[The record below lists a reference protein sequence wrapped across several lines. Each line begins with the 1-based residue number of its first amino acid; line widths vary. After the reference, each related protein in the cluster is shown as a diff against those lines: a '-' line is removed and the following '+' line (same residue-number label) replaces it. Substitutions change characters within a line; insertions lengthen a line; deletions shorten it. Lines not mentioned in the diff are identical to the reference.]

1 MSSIAS
7 IHVLQGP
14 DVKAFAES
22 GVAPEGRQLHDAFHW
37 SGYFMLY
44 LMLFLDEQGVPVS
57 ESRHDEELAGVE
69 GLYFLLTTEHQ
80 QYLPRLDPASF
91 DQAAFGEYLD
101 EMGFADFDEA
111 PVATRETLEL
121 LRGQLAALTGDEALL
136 IDIG

>member
-7 IHVLQGP
+7 LYLLREP
-14 DVKAFAES
+14 DVQAFAKS
-22 GVAPEGRQLHDAFHW
+22 GVAPHELELPDAFHW

-57 ESRHDEELAGVE
+57 ESRYDQDLTGVE
-69 GLYFLLTTEHQ
+69 GVYFLLTTEHR
-80 QYLPRLDPASF
+80 QYLPRLDPATF
-91 DQAAFGEYLD
+91 DQSAFGEYLD

-111 PVATRETLEL
+111 PVATRETLDL
-121 LRGQLAALTGDEALL
+121 LREQLATLDDDEALL